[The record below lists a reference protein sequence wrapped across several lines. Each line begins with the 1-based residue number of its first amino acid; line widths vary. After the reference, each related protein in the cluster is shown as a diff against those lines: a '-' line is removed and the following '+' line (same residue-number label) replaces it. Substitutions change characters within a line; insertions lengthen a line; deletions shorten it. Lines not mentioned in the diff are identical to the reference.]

1 MAKATG
7 FIQRQ
12 RKFSAFEFV
21 LLMPI
26 GQTSMIHPSLS
37 GMVEAVRSR
46 ISRVALH
53 LRFTAHAVEFLLPC
67 LKMVLEYSV
76 RPAGITPT
84 ALDAFKQV
92 HIFDSSSWDIDPKL
106 KHVLPGSG
114 GGASDANCK
123 LQAGYEYKSGSLG
136 FFTLTEGIKPDQA
149 YSSRLVD
156 FVEKGDLMLTDLV
169 PLFMGISVF
178 KELTAKGAYFL
189 SKLLIGTTLLNA
201 DTSEKIDLSATLR
214 RCVGNTLEINVI
226 MGNDKHPVSCRL
238 IGFRATKQVADAR
251 RRKLRKEAKKKG
263 RIPSKHHLALCGW
276 TLFVTNAPSE
286 ILPVTT
292 VFSLYRLRWQI
303 ELIFKQ
309 LKSVIRIHSSNTTRE
324 YRLKCEILGKRIMA
338 VIIHGIHSSLNAILW
353 TTQKREVSFDKL
365 YKRIQERAF
374 SLLQNILHNVTT
386 SIKQFLREIK
396 RLIPTCIKNRQPSRK
411 TTLELLEDSH
421 ALGFLT

>member
-21 LLMPI
+21 LLMTI

-53 LRFTAHAVEFLLPC
+53 LRFTAQSVEFLMAC

-76 RPAGITPT
+76 RPASITPD
-84 ALDAFKQV
+84 ALDAFKRV

-123 LQAGYEYKSGSLG
+123 LQVGYEYKSGSLG
-136 FFTLTEGIKPDQA
+136 FFALTEGIKPDQA
-149 YSSRLVD
+149 YSNRLVD
-156 FVEKGDLMLTDLV
+156 FVEKGDLMLTDLGYFK
-169 PLFMGISVF
+169 LSVF
-178 KELTAKGAYFL
+178 QQITAKGAYFL

-201 DTSEKIDLSATLR
+201 DTLEKIDLRATLR
-214 RCVGNTLEINVI
+214 SFGGNIMEMNVI
-226 MGNDKHPVSCRL
+226 MGNDKNPVPCRL
-238 IGFRATKQVADAR
+238 VGFRATKQIADVR
-251 RRKLRKEAKKKG
+251 RRKLHKEAKKKC
-263 RIPSKHHLALCGW
+263 RTPSKNHLALCDW
-276 TLFVTNAPSE
+276 TLFVTNASSE
-286 ILPVTT
+286 ILPVTIT
-292 VFSLYRLRWQI
+292 FSLYRLRWQI

-309 LKSVIRIHSSNTTRE
+309 LKSVLRIHSSNTAKE
-324 YRLKCEILGKRIMA
+324 YRLKCEVLGKLIMA
-338 VIIHGIHSSLNAILW
+338 VIIHSIHSSLNATLW
-353 TTQKREVSFDKL
+353 TTRKREVSFDKL

-374 SLLQNILHNVTT
+374 SLLQGILHNVVTA
-386 SIKQFLREIK
+386 IKQFLREID
-396 RLIPTCIKNRQPSRK
+396 RLTSSCIKTRQPSRK

-421 ALGFLT
+421 AFGFLT

>member
-21 LLMPI
+21 LLMTI
-26 GQTSMIHPSLS
+26 GQTSMVHPSLS

-53 LRFTAHAVEFLLPC
+53 LRFTAQSVEFLLAC

-76 RPAGITPT
+76 RPASITPA
-84 ALDAFKQV
+84 ALDAFKRV

-123 LQAGYEYKSGSLG
+123 VQAGYEYKSGSLG
-136 FFTLTEGIKPDQA
+136 FFALTEGIKPDQA
-149 YSSRLVD
+149 YSNRLVD
-156 FVEKGDLMLTDLV
+156 FVEKGDLMLTDLGYFK
-169 PLFMGISVF
+169 LSVF
-178 KELTAKGAYFL
+178 QQITAKGAYFL

-201 DTSEKIDLSATLR
+201 DTSEKIDLRATLR
-214 RCVGNTLEINVI
+214 SFVSNTLEMNVI
-226 MGNDKHPVSCRL
+226 MGNDKHPVPCRL
-238 IGFRATKQVADAR
+238 IGFRATKQIADTR

-263 RIPSKHHLALCGW
+263 RTPSKNHLALCDW

-286 ILPVTT
+286 MLPVTI
-292 VFSLYRLRWQI
+292 VFSLYALSWKI
-303 ELIFKQ
+303 ELIFRQ
-309 LKSVIRIHSSNTTRE
+309 LKSGLRIHWSNTAKE
-324 YRLKCEILGKRIMA
+324 YRLKCEILGKLIMA
-338 VIIHGIHSSLNAILW
+338 VIVHGIHSSLNAIMW
-353 TTQKREVSFDKL
+353 TTRKREVSFDKL

-374 SLLQNILHNVTT
+374 SLLQSILRNVVTA
-386 SIKQFLREIK
+386 IKQFLREID
-396 RLIPTCIKNRQPSRK
+396 RLVSSCIKTRQPSRK

-421 ALGFLT
+421 AFGFLT

>member
-1 MAKATG
+1 MAKTTG

-21 LLMPI
+21 LLMTI
-26 GQTSMIHPSLS
+26 GQTSMVHPSLS

-53 LRFTAHAVEFLLPC
+53 LRFTAQSVEFLLAC
-67 LKMVLEYSV
+67 MKMVLEYSV
-76 RPAGITPT
+76 RPASITPT
-84 ALDAFKQV
+84 ALDAFKRV

-123 LQAGYEYKSGSLG
+123 VQAGYEYKSGSLG
-136 FFTLTEGIKPDQA
+136 FFALTEGIKPDQA
-149 YSSRLVD
+149 YSNRLVD
-156 FVEKGDLMLTDLV
+156 FAQKGDLMLTDLGYFK
-169 PLFMGISVF
+169 LSVF
-178 KELTAKGAYFL
+178 QQVTAKGAYFL

-201 DTSEKIDLSATLR
+201 DTSEKIDLRATLR
-214 RCVGNTLEINVI
+214 SFVGNTLEMNVI
-226 MGNDKHPVSCRL
+226 MGNDKHPVPCRL
-238 IGFRATKQVADAR
+238 IGFRATKQIADTR

-263 RIPSKHHLALCGW
+263 RTPSKNHLALCDW
-276 TLFVTNAPSE
+276 TLFVTNVPSE
-286 ILPVTT
+286 ILPVTI

-309 LKSVIRIHSSNTTRE
+309 LKSVLRIHSSNTAKV
-324 YRLKCEILGKRIMA
+324 YRLKCEILGKLIMA
-338 VIIHGIHSSLNAILW
+338 VIVHGIHSSLNAIMW
-353 TTQKREVSFDKL
+353 TTRKREVSFDKL

-374 SLLQNILHNVTT
+374 SLLQSILRNVVTA
-386 SIKQFLREIK
+386 IKQFLREID
-396 RLIPTCIKNRQPSRK
+396 RLVSSCIKTRQPSRK

-421 ALGFLT
+421 AFGFLT

>member
-1 MAKATG
+1 MAKTTG

-21 LLMPI
+21 LLMTI
-26 GQTSMIHPSLS
+26 GQTSMVHPSLS

-53 LRFTAHAVEFLLPC
+53 LRFTAQSVEFLLAC
-67 LKMVLEYSV
+67 LKMVFEYSV
-76 RPAGITPT
+76 RPASITPA
-84 ALDAFKQV
+84 ALDAFKRV

-123 LQAGYEYKSGSLG
+123 VQAGYEYKSGSLG
-136 FFTLTEGIKPDQA
+136 FFALTEGIKPDQA
-149 YSSRLVD
+149 YSNRLVD
-156 FVEKGDLMLTDLV
+156 FVEKGDLMLTDLGYFK
-169 PLFMGISVF
+169 LSVF
-178 KELTAKGAYFL
+178 QQITAKGAYFL

-201 DTSEKIDLSATLR
+201 DTSEKIDLRATLR
-214 RCVGNTLEINVI
+214 SFVGNTLEMNVI
-226 MGNDKHPVSCRL
+226 MGNDKHPVPCRL
-238 IGFRATKQVADAR
+238 IGFRATKQIADTR

-263 RIPSKHHLALCGW
+263 RTPSKNHLALCDW

-286 ILPVTT
+286 MLPVTI

-309 LKSVIRIHSSNTTRE
+309 LKSVLRIHSSHTAKE
-324 YRLKCEILGKRIMA
+324 CRLKCEILGKLIMA
-338 VIIHGIHSSLNAILW
+338 VIIHSIHSSLNATLW
-353 TTQKREVSFDKL
+353 TTRKKEVSFDKL

-374 SLLQNILHNVTT
+374 SLLQSILHNVVTA
-386 SIKQFLREIK
+386 IKQFLREID
-396 RLIPTCIKNRQPSRK
+396 RLVSSCIKTRQPSRK
-411 TTLELLEDSH
+411 TTLELLEGSH
-421 ALGFLT
+421 AFGFLT